1 MGWCVCSL
9 GYLIERLSMIEPI
22 PFVGMVDFFEEIKP
36 LTAEQVKEIYNKY
49 VEKLLS
55 DPDVERLNFPLDF
68 AREIEK
74 AHGIQ

>member
-1 MGWCVCSL
+1 
-9 GYLIERLSMIEPI
+9 MIEPI
-22 PFVGMVDFFEEIKP
+22 PFAGLVDFFEEIVP
-36 LTAEQVKEIYNKY
+36 LTDNQIKEIYNRY
-49 VEKLLS
+49 VEKLLA

>member
-1 MGWCVCSL
+1 MGWSGGSFDSYIKGVQ
-9 GYLIERLSMIEPI
+9 MIEPI
-22 PFVGMVDFFEEIKP
+22 PFAGMVDWFHEIVP
-36 LTAEQVKEIYNKY
+36 LTDEQIKEIYNKY

-74 AHGIQ
+74 AHGII

>member
-1 MGWCVCSL
+1 MGRCVRSL

-36 LTAEQVKEIYNKY
+36 LTDEQVKEIYNKY

-55 DPDVERLNFPLDF
+55 DPDVERLNFPLNF
-68 AREIEK
+68 ARAIEK
-74 AHGIQ
+74 AHGII